1 MGFSWNAQVMFTL
14 CPHTHIN
21 LGEITTFMSLENTPP
36 STPPNPFQPGSMP
49 PTPPAPTPPASDQAA
64 PAQAAP
70 TQANPYAVPAGQPLA
85 QGPSA
90 PNAFSTI
97 APRAWRGAIASA
109 GIGYGAAFVVALLTV
124 ALTGLLTGWEM
135 FSAGWLVSG
144 PVQLVAM
151 ATFGQL
157 SASAEVDFFVAFS
170 GSITVGAL
178 PLLVLAALLAGIYL
192 SSRFVGRGV
201 WQTSSALI
209 LSAVSGLTL
218 AIGATVLAAVLPV
231 QFPDLQLDIPVG
243 STSAASVGSFLG
255 ALVIGF
261 AVSYV
266 ARLQATDGWSRLVA
280 RATWLPWGTVRIAA
294 LHLGTFIAVMAVVL
308 AVLTPLSEADEFVG
322 VLPVFLF
329 TIAINAV
336 VIGLLGAFSA
346 DLSDLERALS
356 GLGGASDEQ
365 PQQSISVFTE
375 GVTGFIWLIVL
386 LAVILAVVAS
396 LLLAVRRNRV
406 LPAPTSWLAT
416 IATYLVFGLILQLL
430 GSALFTASMTAPE
443 RASASGTFGPAA
455 WTFLIFAIW
464 GAAIEAL
471 TRFVAPVVLAYATP
485 GTIGALVKLSGQERL
500 LPVVPTAPLVPAAAG
515 APLAAGMPY
524 SIDPASAAAAS
535 AYPTLAG
542 QPGAAPLPF
551 ATTTMSP
558 ATAKRVKI
566 GAIIVGAAVLLVIA
580 GSVAGGI
587 VRSSVFGPQ
596 NVATAYLDSL
606 EKGNATTALKLLG
619 SSADAGDGLLS
630 NDIFGLATDRIKD
643 AAISDV
649 TIVGDVAEIE
659 VHFKQGGVAD
669 SAVLKLTRTSTA
681 WLIADK
687 WSILN
692 AEPGQ
697 IDVYLPSRMGDVDL
711 EANGTSVGT
720 TKDGGLNLPA
730 FPGTYEVAIP
740 ATEYFEESSVTY
752 VVSGLLGGS
761 GEFESSDDVFTA
773 TPTAEYEA
781 AALEAV
787 NTLITTCLAAG
798 EAASD
803 DCPYLGYISS
813 YYSNVVYTL
822 VTAPDLTVDLSYEE
836 GGLTVSTDTYGVVTM
851 AYDVNYGFSS
861 EIRHESEENY
871 LTVNAEVN
879 VVDGEVVVTEVY

>member
-1 MGFSWNAQVMFTL
+1 
-14 CPHTHIN
+14 
-21 LGEITTFMSLENTPP
+21 
-36 STPPNPFQPGSMP
+36 MP
-49 PTPPAPTPPASDQAA
+49 PTPPAPDQTAPDQTSSTQAA
-64 PAQAAP
+64 PAQAVPDQATP
-70 TQANPYAVPAGQPLA
+70 TQTNPYAAPGGQP
-85 QGPSA
+85 QGPIA

-124 ALTGLLTGWEM
+124 ALTGLLTSWEM

-144 PVQLVAM
+144 SVQLVALS
-151 ATFGQL
+151 TFGQL
-157 SASAEVDFFVAFS
+157 GASADVEFFVSFA
-170 GSITVGAL
+170 GSVAVGVL
-178 PLLVLAALLAGIYL
+178 PLLVLAALLAGSYV

-201 WQTSSALI
+201 WHASSALI

-218 AIGATVLAAVLPV
+218 AIGVTVLAAVLPV
-231 QFPDLQLDIPVG
+231 KFPDLQLDIPIG

-280 RATWLPWGTVRIAA
+280 RATWLPWGTVRIAS
-294 LHLGTFIAVMAVVL
+294 LHLGGFIAVLAVVL
-308 AVLTPLSEADEFVG
+308 AILTPLSEADEFIG
-322 VLPVFLF
+322 VLPVFLL

-336 VIGLLGAFSA
+336 VIGMLGVFSA
-346 DLSDLERALS
+346 DLSDLDRVLAS
-356 GLGGASDEQ
+356 LGGASDEQ
-365 PQQSISVFTE
+365 TQQNLSVFTD
-375 GVTGFIWLIVL
+375 GITGYVWLIVL

-406 LPAPTSWLAT
+406 RPAPLSWLAT
-416 IATYLVFGLILQLL
+416 IATYLVCGLILQLL
-430 GSALFTASMTAPE
+430 GSALVTASMTAPE
-443 RASASGTFGPAA
+443 NASASGTFGPAA

-464 GAAIEAL
+464 GAAVEAL

-485 GTIGALVKLSGQERL
+485 GVIGALVKLSGQERL
-500 LPVVPTAPLVPAAAG
+500 LPVVPTVPLVPAAAG
-515 APLAAGMPY
+515 TPFAAAGMPNT
-524 SIDPASAAAAS
+524 IDPASASAAS
-535 AYPTLAG
+535 AYPATAG

-551 ATTTMSP
+551 ATSTMSP
-558 ATAKRVKI
+558 ATAKRVKV

-630 NDIFGLATDRIKD
+630 NDIFGLATDRIED

-649 TIVGDVAEIE
+649 SIVGDVAQIE

-669 SAVLKLTRTSTA
+669 SAVLKLTRTSTD
-681 WLIADK
+681 WLIADH

-697 IDVYLPSRMGDVDL
+697 IDVYLPSRMDDVDL
-711 EANGTSVGT
+711 EANGASVGT

-740 ATEYFEESSVTY
+740 ATDYFEESSVTY

-781 AALEAV
+781 AALDAV

-798 EAASD
+798 DAASD
-803 DCPYLGYISS
+803 DCPYMGYISS

-822 VTAPDLTVDLSYEE
+822 VTEPDLTVDLSYEE

-861 EIRHESEENY
+861 EIRHETEENY
-871 LTVNAEVN
+871 LTITAEVN